1 MNTDIL
7 KNFNSLSEFIRT
19 TRDYQ
24 IVCDRCKD
32 EVTVYPTISG
42 RTEYS
47 QAEVEYEAF
56 VSYIRNRNGSLG

>member
-1 MNTDIL
+1 MNTEIL
-7 KNFNSLSEFIRT
+7 KNFSSLSEFIRT
-19 TRDYQ
+19 TKDYQ
-24 IVCDRCKD
+24 IVWDRCKD